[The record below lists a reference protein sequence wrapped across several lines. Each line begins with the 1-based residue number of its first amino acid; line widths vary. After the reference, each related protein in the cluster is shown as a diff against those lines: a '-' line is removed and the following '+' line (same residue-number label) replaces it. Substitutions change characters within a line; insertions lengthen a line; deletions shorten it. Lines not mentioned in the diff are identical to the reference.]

1 MMNDK
6 DKEFYGKFADRI
18 EALKENIESKI
29 SQMSL
34 SVSGTEEERSVEHI
48 LGRIKNS
55 ESIKEKLQRKNLP
68 TEVEAALVNLSDVI
82 GFRCVTHFV
91 GNVYALSTLI
101 ENEKTWEVV
110 EVKDYIASPKENGYR
125 SLHIIIA
132 VPFDDEFI
140 KYVRVEIQLRTIAMD
155 CWAALEHEM
164 RYKKDIDNTKLISS
178 ELKRCADEMA
188 STDLSM
194 QTIKDMI
201 RGEF

>member
-1 MMNDK
+1 MNDK
-6 DKEFYGKFADRI
+6 DKEFYGRFSDRI
-18 EALKENIESKI
+18 VKLKEDIEKKI

-34 SVSGTEEERSVEHI
+34 SVTGTEEERSVEHI

-55 ESIKEKLQRKNLP
+55 DSIKEKLRRKNLP

-110 EVKDYIASPKENGYR
+110 EIKDYIASPKDNGYR